1 MHDIKFIR
9 AEPDKFNDKMKKRG
23 LKIQA
28 EEILAVDVQVRD
40 LKTKVQG
47 QQQQV
52 NDLSKQI
59 GILKSRGRY
68 QDEIA
73 RLMTEVEK
81 AKTDMVVLEA
91 ELSDREGKLN
101 EYLMTIP
108 NLLSDEVPF
117 GVDENDNICVKTY
130 GELKQFD
137 FEPKQHFELG
147 ELLGMMD
154 FEQTA
159 KISGSRFVTLK
170 GMLSRLE
177 RALVNFMLDIHTK
190 EFGYTEM
197 STPFMV
203 RESTM
208 YGIGQLPK
216 FAEDSFVVDNGEY
229 RLIPTAEVTLTSM
242 VADMILNEA
251 ELPMR
256 MTGHTPCF
264 RSEAG
269 SAGRDTRGMIR
280 LHQFSKVELVSIV
293 KPEDSAAEHERMLNA
308 AETVLKH
315 LEIPYRVMLLCSQ
328 DTGFCATKTYDIES
342 WLPGQNTYREISSCS
357 NCHGFQARRMK
368 ARHKTDKVNE
378 FVHTLNGS
386 GLPIGRTIVAIME
399 NYQNKN
405 GSITIPSCLVPYM
418 SGIDMIIKSNTSISR
433 YE

>member
-1 MHDIKFIR
+1 MHDIRFIR
-9 AEPDKFNDKMKKRG
+9 ANPDKFNAGMKKRG
-23 LKIQA
+23 LDIKA
-28 EEILAVDVQVRD
+28 EEILAVDVEVRD
-40 LKTKVQG
+40 LRTKVQG
-47 QQQQV
+47 QQQKV

-59 GILKSRGRY
+59 GVLKGNGGNAAEVA
-68 QDEIA
+68 D
-73 RLMTEVEK
+73 LMSQVEK
-81 AKTDMVVLEA
+81 AKSEMIELEVS
-91 ELSDREGKLN
+91 LSERETKLN
-101 EYLMTIP
+101 EYLITIP

-117 GVDENDNICVKTY
+117 GVDENDNTCVKTH
-130 GELKQFD
+130 GSITKLNFK
-137 FEPKQHFELG
+137 PKQHFELG
-147 ELLGMMD
+147 EDLGMMD

-170 GMLSRLE
+170 STLARLE

-208 YGIGQLPK
+208 YGVGQLPK
-216 FAEDSFVVDNGEY
+216 FADDSFVVDNGDY

-242 VADMILNEA
+242 VADMIVNEA
-251 ELPMR
+251 ELPIR
-256 MTGHTPCF
+256 LTGHTPCF

-293 KPEDSAAEHERMLNA
+293 KPEDSANEHERMLTA
-308 AETVLKH
+308 AETVLQR

-328 DTGFCATKTYDIES
+328 DTGFCAAKTYDIEA
-342 WLPGQNTYREISSCS
+342 WLPGQGAYREISSCS

-368 ARHKTDKVNE
+368 ARYKTQNGNE
-378 FVHTLNGS
+378 FLHTLNGS

-399 NYQNKN
+399 NYQNED
-405 GSITIPSCLVPYM
+405 GSISIPSCLVSYM
-418 SGIDMIIKSNTSISR
+418 NGVNRITNI
-433 YE
+433 

>member
-9 AEPDKFNDKMKKRG
+9 ANPEKFNEGMRKRG
-23 LKIQA
+23 LKIKA
-28 EEILAVDVQVRD
+28 EEILTVDVTVRD
-40 LKTKVQG
+40 LKTKVQI
-47 QQQQV
+47 QKQKV

-59 GILKSRGRY
+59 GILKGKSGNTNTA
-68 QDEIA
+68 EITE
-73 RLMTEVEK
+73 LMQQVETTKTE
-81 AKTDMVVLEA
+81 MFVLEA
-91 ELSDREGKLN
+91 ELSDRENKLD
-101 EYLMTIP
+101 EYLMSIP

-117 GVDENDNICVKTY
+117 GVDENDNICIKTY
-130 GELKQFD
+130 REPKQFN

-147 ELLGMMD
+147 EALNMMD

-177 RALVNFMLDIHTK
+177 RALINFMLDIHTK

-208 YGIGQLPK
+208 YGTGQLPNL
-216 FAEDSFVVDNGEY
+216 AEDSFVVDNGDY

-251 ELPMR
+251 ELPIR
-256 MTGHTPCF
+256 LTGHTPCF

-280 LHQFSKVELVSIV
+280 LHQFSKVELVSIM
-293 KPEDSAAEHERMLNA
+293 KPEDSATEHERMLSA
-308 AETVLKH
+308 AETILQR
-315 LEIPYRVMLLCSQ
+315 LEIPYRVILLCSQ
-328 DTGFCATKTYDIES
+328 DTGFCAAKTYDIEA

-368 ARHKTDKVNE
+368 ARYKTDKGNE
-378 FVHTLNGS
+378 FLHTLNGS

-399 NYQNKN
+399 NYQNAN
-405 GSITIPSCLVPYM
+405 GAISIPKALVPYM
-418 SGIDMIIKSNTSISR
+418 GGIDIIER
-433 YE
+433 Y